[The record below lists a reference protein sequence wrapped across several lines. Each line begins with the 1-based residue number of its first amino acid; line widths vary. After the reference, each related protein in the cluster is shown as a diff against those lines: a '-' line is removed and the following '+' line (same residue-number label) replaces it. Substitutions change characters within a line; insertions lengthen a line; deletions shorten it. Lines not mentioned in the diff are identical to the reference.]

1 MAVKVKWL
9 GHAFFQITSQN
20 GKIIYIDPWI
30 TENPSCS
37 MKLSDFDR
45 ADVILVTHDH
55 FDHVGQTVELSK
67 QTGATVVA
75 PVETA
80 QSLKEQGVPESQI
93 IFGGFGMNIGGTAEI
108 DGIKLTMTQAFHSSA
123 TASPAGYIITT
134 EDGKNIYHAGDTGI
148 FESMRLL
155 AEIYPIE
162 CALLPIGGVFTMDP
176 IQAAKAVEI
185 MKPKKVIPMH
195 FGSFPILEQSADR
208 FKELVKNKTPDVEVI
223 VLKPGE
229 EITL

>member
-134 EDGKNIYHAGDTGI
+134 EDGKTFI
-148 FESMRLL
+148 MR
-155 AEIYPIE
+155 EIQEYSSP
-162 CALLPIGGVFTMDP
+162 
-176 IQAAKAVEI
+176 
-185 MKPKKVIPMH
+185 
-195 FGSFPILEQSADR
+195 
-208 FKELVKNKTPDVEVI
+208 
-223 VLKPGE
+223 
-229 EITL
+229 